1 MYASQKAVVFFF
13 SQNFLVEY
21 YLFLFEMVQI
31 WQSFVS
37 QSCARQLRESVV
49 WEIND
54 QRTMFNEKMIWL
66 AVDKISSEM
75 TIYKHVY

>member
-1 MYASQKAVVFFF
+1 MPVKKQSSFFF
-13 SQNFLVEY
+13 FQNFLVEY